1 MNFLGKFIRISK
13 FESYLAHIKKI
24 IYDLDS
30 RHLYFDKN
38 RLKSFILFYLL
49 STTKGFIFILFE
61 YFMKHNLQQMNF
73 LLNLMNILLI
83 FSYVKHNLK
92 ILLNIKN
99 IK

>member
-1 MNFLGKFIRISK
+1 M
-13 FESYLAHIKKI
+13 
-24 IYDLDS
+24 IYDLYT
-30 RHLYFDKN
+30 RLLNFDKN

-49 STTKGFIFILFE
+49 STTKGIIFILFE
-61 YFMKHNLQQMNF
+61 YFMKHNAKLYLQQMNF